1 MKIADRDFMK
11 SLNRGDVSSFSL
23 LFNRYYSGLVVYAN
37 RFVNSTE
44 NAEDI
49 VNDVFTSLW
58 EKRALITA
66 DFYPK
71 GYLFTSVRNRC
82 LNYIEHLRIQ
92 TEYQKYMLEKG
103 DIGGAITWEYFVEA
117 ELSELIEKALNH
129 LPPQRKKVFLMS
141 RFENKTAI
149 QIAAELHLS
158 PRTIEK
164 HIEKALQSLRADLKD
179 YLPAAVLL
187 WLLNY

>member
-1 MKIADRDFMK
+1 MK

-37 RFVNSTE
+37 QFLNSTA

-58 EKRALITA
+58 ERRLIITP
-66 DFYPK
+66 DFYLK

-82 LNYIEHLRIQ
+82 LNHIEHLRIR
-92 TEYQKYMLEKG
+92 TEYQKHILEKG
-103 DIGGAITWEYFVEA
+103 DIGGSLTWEYFVEA
-117 ELSELIEKALNH
+117 ELSELIEKALDK
-129 LPPQRKKVFLMS
+129 LPAQRKKVFLMN
-141 RFENKTAI
+141 RFENKTAV
-149 QIAAELHLS
+149 QIAKELQLS

-187 WLLNY
+187 WLLNQ

>member
-1 MKIADRDFMK
+1 MK
-11 SLNRGDVSSFSL
+11 SLNKGDVSSFSL

-37 RFVNSTE
+37 QFLGSTA

-58 EKRALITA
+58 ERRAIITP
-66 DFYPK
+66 DFYLK

-82 LNYIEHLRIQ
+82 LNHIEHLRIQ
-92 TEYQKYMLEKG
+92 TEYQKYILEKG
-103 DIGGAITWEYFVEA
+103 DIGGSLTWEYFVEA
-117 ELSELIEKALNH
+117 ELRELIEKALDK
-129 LPPQRKKVFLMS
+129 LPPQRKKVFLMN
-141 RFENKTAI
+141 RFENKTAA
-149 QIAAELHLS
+149 QIAEELQLS

-187 WLLNY
+187 WLLN